1 MNMTAIYSFIGGV
14 VVGGLVSLFVAD
26 KILRADYDKKCE
38 EEQAAIKRYYETKA
52 DISAKKEEEKQKNE
66 SQEAKTE
73 PFMDILT
80 VEKPEEPKISGK
92 TQYSSYA
99 TKPIDTDS
107 QEFKD
112 LMKEVDGY
120 SSESYREARLNA
132 ELGPFVL
139 PEKDFRAGNYPVDY
153 GEEGLTYYDEENAL
167 YNADREQLY
176 DGYDLVGHCLDDFC
190 EPDEEGKLP
199 SEMFIQNDRER
210 MIYILTRE

>member
-26 KILRADYDKKCE
+26 RILRADYDKKCE
-38 EEQAAIKRYYETKA
+38 EEQAAIKRHYETKA
-52 DISAKKEEEKQKNE
+52 DISAKKEEEKP
-66 SQEAKTE
+66 KTE
-73 PFMDILT
+73 PFMDIST
-80 VEKPEEPKISGK
+80 VEKPEEPKNSGIS
-92 TQYSSYA
+92 QYSSYA

-112 LMKEVDGY
+112 LMKEVNSY
-120 SSESYREARLNA
+120 TSESYREARLNA

-167 YNADREQLY
+167 YNVDGEQLY

-199 SEMFIQNDRER
+199 SEMFVQNDQER
-210 MIYILTRE
+210 MIYILSRE

>member
-14 VVGGLVSLFVAD
+14 VIGGLVSLFVAD

-52 DISAKKEEEKQKNE
+52 DISAKKEEEK
-66 SQEAKTE
+66 
-73 PFMDILT
+73 
-80 VEKPEEPKISGK
+80 PKKSGK

-99 TKPIDTDS
+99 TKPIDTES

-120 SSESYREARLNA
+120 TSESYREARLNV

-167 YNADREQLY
+167 YNADGEQIY

-199 SEMFIQNDRER
+199 SEMFVQNDRER

>member
-14 VVGGLVSLFVAD
+14 VAGGLVSLFVAD

-52 DISAKKEEEKQKNE
+52 DTSAKKEE
-66 SQEAKTE
+66 
-73 PFMDILT
+73 
-80 VEKPEEPKISGK
+80 EKPEEPKISGK

-99 TKPIDTDS
+99 TKPIDTES

-120 SSESYREARLNA
+120 TSESYREARLNA

-153 GEEGLTYYDEENAL
+153 GEGGLTYYDEENAL
-167 YNADREQLY
+167 YNADGEQLY
-176 DGYDLVGHCLDDFC
+176 DGYDLIGHCLDDFC

-199 SEMFIQNDRER
+199 SEMFVQNDRER

>member
-52 DISAKKEEEKQKNE
+52 DILKVKKPEEKPI
-66 SQEAKTE
+66 TE

-80 VEKPEEPKISGK
+80 VEKPEDPKISGK

-167 YNADREQLY
+167 YNADGEQLY

-199 SEMFIQNDRER
+199 SEMFVQNDRER

>member
-26 KILRADYDKKCE
+26 KILKADYDKKCE

-52 DISAKKEEEKQKNE
+52 DISTKKEEEQ
-66 SQEAKTE
+66 AKTE

-80 VEKPEEPKISGK
+80 VEKSEEPKISGK

-120 SSESYREARLNA
+120 SSESYKEARLNA

-167 YNADREQLY
+167 YNADGDQLY
-176 DGYDLVGHCLDDFC
+176 DGYDLIGHCLDALC
-190 EPDEEGKLP
+190 EPDEEGNLP
-199 SEMFIQNDRER
+199 SEIFIQNDREH

>member
-14 VVGGLVSLFVAD
+14 VAGGLVSLFVAD

-52 DISAKKEEEKQKNE
+52 DTSAKKEE
-66 SQEAKTE
+66 
-73 PFMDILT
+73 
-80 VEKPEEPKISGK
+80 EKPEEPKISGK

-99 TKPIDTDS
+99 TKPIDTES

-120 SSESYREARLNA
+120 TSESYREARLNA

-167 YNADREQLY
+167 YNADGEQLY
-176 DGYDLVGHCLDDFC
+176 DGYDLIGHCLDDFC

-199 SEMFIQNDRER
+199 SEMFVQNDRER

>member
-1 MNMTAIYSFIGGV
+1 MNMTAIYSFIGGI

-52 DISAKKEEEKQKNE
+52 DISTKKEE
-66 SQEAKTE
+66 
-73 PFMDILT
+73 
-80 VEKPEEPKISGK
+80 EKPEEPKISGK

-120 SSESYREARLNA
+120 TSESYREARLNA

-153 GEEGLTYYDEENAL
+153 GEAGLTYYDEENAL
-167 YNADREQLY
+167 YNADGEQLY

-199 SEMFIQNDRER
+199 SEMFVQNDRER
-210 MIYILTRE
+210 MIYILSRE

>member
-52 DISAKKEEEKQKNE
+52 NILKVKKPE
-66 SQEAKTE
+66 
-73 PFMDILT
+73 
-80 VEKPEEPKISGK
+80 EKPEEPKISGK

-167 YNADREQLY
+167 YNADGEQLY

-190 EPDEEGKLP
+190 EPDEEGKMP
-199 SEMFIQNDRER
+199 SEMFVQNDRER
-210 MIYILTRE
+210 MIYILSRE